1 MKRKFLVGIMMVFC
15 IFAMIGCQK
24 SGSGD
29 VNGSAS
35 STEAAKGEDVT
46 LQLLVPGYDSGY
58 LKDQLGEC
66 IEKYEKEN
74 PNVKIEIIS
83 VGWDELNSKV
93 VQLYQANEAPDLMLL
108 GSRSLRQF
116 AELGVL
122 EELDSYLTPEYLE
135 NRIKNIL
142 DTAAVNGKQ
151 YGIPMAFSSRALFY
165 RSDLIENPPTTWDEL
180 LETAKKIN
188 SEKGMYGFAIPGDP
202 TTGTDELLNFFYQ
215 GEGKMVD
222 KDGNFT
228 IDSAENIETLK
239 YLSQFKDIVPDVVST
254 KRSDQA
260 QMFINGDLAM
270 FISGSWEIPKLE
282 EAGAKFNTAKLPAG
296 KKESVNL
303 VTDSYVMSSLS
314 ENKKAAWDFIEFMGQ
329 PDQQF
334 IITGAY
340 GWYPVTKAEE
350 GRDVYDDERLKPF
363 IDIIPTGH
371 PEPQVP
377 NWDEFDKSI
386 RIAVQ
391 KAITGQATPEEAL
404 KTSQEE
410 LSK

>member
-1 MKRKFLVGIMMVFC
+1 MKRKFLVGFMMVFC
-15 IFAMIGCQK
+15 LFAMIGCQK
-24 SGSGD
+24 SGNGD
-29 VNGSAS
+29 VNESAG

-66 IEKYEKEN
+66 IEKYEKET

-116 AELGVL
+116 VELGVL

-135 NRIKNIL
+135 NRIENIL

-180 LETAKKIN
+180 YETAKKIN
-188 SEKGMYGFAIPGDP
+188 AEKGMYGFAIPGDP
-202 TTGTDELLNFFYQ
+202 TTGTDELLNFIYQ
-215 GEGKMVD
+215 GEGKIVD

-228 IDSAENIETLK
+228 IDSPENIETLK
-239 YLSQFKDIVPDVVST
+239 YLAQFKDIVPDVVST

-260 QMFINGDLAM
+260 QMFLNGDLAM

-282 EAGAKFNTAKLPAG
+282 EGEHEFKTAKLPAG
-296 KKESVNL
+296 KVESVNL

-314 ENKKAAWDFIEFMGQ
+314 ENKQAAWDFIEFMGQ

-363 IDIIPTGH
+363 MDIIPTGH
-371 PEPQVP
+371 AEPQVP

-391 KAITGQATPEEAL
+391 KAVTGQATPEEAL

>member
-1 MKRKFLVGIMMVFC
+1 MKRKFLVGFMMVFC
-15 IFAMIGCQK
+15 LFAMIGCQK

-29 VNGSAS
+29 VNESAG

-135 NRIKNIL
+135 NRIENIL

-151 YGIPMAFSSRALFY
+151 YGIPMAFSSRALYY
-165 RSDLIENPPTTWDEL
+165 RSDLIETPPTTWDEL

-188 SEKGMYGFAIPGDP
+188 AEKGMYGFAIPGDP
-202 TTGTDELLNFFYQ
+202 TTGTDELLNFIYQ
-215 GEGKMVD
+215 GEGKIVD

-228 IDSAENIETLK
+228 IDSPENIETLK
-239 YLSQFKDIVPDVVST
+239 YLAQFKDIVPDVVST

-260 QMFINGDLAM
+260 QMFLNGDLAM

-282 EAGAKFNTAKLPAG
+282 EAGVKFNTAKLPAG
-296 KKESVNL
+296 KVESVNL

-314 ENKKAAWDFIEFMGQ
+314 ENKQAAWDFIEFMGQ

-350 GRDVYDDERLKPF
+350 GRDVYDDERLQPF
-363 IDIIPTGH
+363 MDIIPTGH

-391 KAITGQATPEEAL
+391 KAVRGQATPEEAL

>member
-1 MKRKFLVGIMMVFC
+1 MKRKFLVGFMMVFC
-15 IFAMIGCQK
+15 LFAMIGCQK
-24 SGSGD
+24 SGNGD
-29 VNGSAS
+29 VNESAN

-135 NRIKNIL
+135 NRIENIL
-142 DTAAVNGKQ
+142 DTADVNEKQ

-202 TTGTDELLNFFYQ
+202 TTGTDELLNFIYQ
-215 GEGKMVD
+215 GEGKIVD

-228 IDSAENIETLK
+228 IDSPENIETLK
-239 YLSQFKDIVPDVVST
+239 YLAQFKDIVPDVVST

-260 QMFINGDLAM
+260 QMFLNGDLAM

-296 KKESVNL
+296 KVESVNL

-314 ENKKAAWDFIEFMGQ
+314 ENKQAAWDFIEFMGQ

-350 GRDVYDDERLKPF
+350 GRDVYDDERLQPF
-363 IDIIPTGH
+363 MDIIPTGH

-391 KAITGQATPEEAL
+391 KAVTGQATPEEAL

>member
-1 MKRKFLVGIMMVFC
+1 MKRKFLVGFMMVFC
-15 IFAMIGCQK
+15 LFAMIGCQK

-29 VNGSAS
+29 VNESAN

-58 LKDQLGEC
+58 LKDQLTEC

-93 VQLYQANEAPDLMLL
+93 VQLYQANEAPDMMIL

-135 NRIKNIL
+135 NRIENIL
-142 DTAAVNGKQ
+142 NTAVVNGKQ
-151 YGIPMAFSSRALFY
+151 CGIPMAFSSRALYY
-165 RSDLIENPPTTWDEL
+165 RSDLIETPPTTWEEL
-180 LETAKKIN
+180 FETAKKIN
-188 SEKGMYGFAIPGDP
+188 EEKGMYGFAIPGDP
-202 TTGTDELLNFFYQ
+202 TTGTDELLNFIYQ
-215 GEGKMVD
+215 GEGKIVD

-228 IDSAENIETLK
+228 IDSPENIETLK
-239 YLSQFKDIVPDVVST
+239 YLAQFKDIVPDVVST

-260 QMFINGDLAM
+260 QMFLNGDLAM

-296 KKESVNL
+296 KVESVNL

-314 ENKKAAWDFIEFMGQ
+314 ENKQAAWDFIEFMGQ

-350 GRDVYDDERLKPF
+350 GRDVYDDERLQPF
-363 IDIIPTGH
+363 MDIIPTGH

-391 KAITGQATPEEAL
+391 KAVTGQATPEEAL